1 MVKEIV
7 AKQIPAIYVHGY
19 RDPFI
24 QKPLQEEYSAKMGL
38 SQEHFDVYDENTQLI
53 NRGL

>member
-24 QKPLQEEYSAKMGL
+24 QKPILVEFSAKMGL
-38 SQEHFDVYDENTQLI
+38 CQVHFDVYDENTPLI
-53 NRGL
+53 N